1 MRYLWEK
8 KVWVFFKLELD
19 LCRLDLVSNKSSQ
32 NLGGPTWKS
41 LRIKISVI
49 LQTTSIQ
56 GKWAQQ
62 GKTRNNYLVENTRI
76 FLEIGVKTA
85 FFNKELT
92 LL

>member
-49 LQTTSIQ
+49 LQTTSI
-56 GKWAQQ
+56 
-62 GKTRNNYLVENTRI
+62 
-76 FLEIGVKTA
+76 
-85 FFNKELT
+85 
-92 LL
+92 